1 MHKQLPRAVPQE
13 NTYAR
18 VSFLIGLRVSVCNFI
33 KERNFAL
40 VFSWESCEIFS
51 STYFTEHLRMIA
63 FVVTLSLLRTLL
75 RVKSKSMQAL
85 QITKAGDNC
94 SEKLF

>member
-1 MHKQLPRAVPQE
+1 M
-13 NTYAR
+13 
-18 VSFLIGLRVSVCNFI
+18 
-33 KERNFAL
+33 
-40 VFSWESCEIFS
+40 FSRESCEIFN

-94 SEKLF
+94 SEKLFWDISYNTQENIYAMKSLI